1 MDKHHSQHKPPANS
15 HVHNCLEII
24 TRLKT
29 IYPQVKGRL
38 FWQTPWELLVATILA
53 AQCTDIR
60 VNQVTP
66 IFFKNW
72 PDVFKLAQAKQEEVE
87 KVIRSTGFYHNK
99 AKHLIAAAQKIVN
112 EYQGQVPSNMDN
124 LLSLPGVA
132 RKTANIILAN
142 AFDINQGIAV
152 DTHVKRLSYRLGL
165 TQATTPNRIEQ
176 DLMLII
182 PKTSWGEINH
192 LLVWFGRDTCR
203 ARHPLCQQCLLNDL
217 CPQKG
222 VKNTA

>member
-72 PDVFKLAQAKQEEVE
+72 PDVFKLAQ
-87 KVIRSTGFYHNK
+87 TGRGRKSHSINRI
-99 AKHLIAAAQKIVN
+99 LSQ
-112 EYQGQVPSNMDN
+112 QGQ
-124 LLSLPGVA
+124 
-132 RKTANIILAN
+132 T
-142 AFDINQGIAV
+142 
-152 DTHVKRLSYRLGL
+152 SYCSS
-165 TQATTPNRIEQ
+165 
-176 DLMLII
+176 
-182 PKTSWGEINH
+182 PK
-192 LLVWFGRDTCR
+192 D
-203 ARHPLCQQCLLNDL
+203 CQ
-217 CPQKG
+217 
-222 VKNTA
+222 